1 MDQKRFIGWY
11 VCGLVVM
18 VVFLV
23 CHRVGAQVLVSKP
36 LGTLAV
42 LDEVVK
48 LRAENAQLKAQLIG
62 RDRQIA
68 NLTYERD
75 KKLVECHADLSGAR
89 LSLRASDLL
98 PTLQDLLRP
107 EDGAVFDWSL
117 GRYVKP
123 SSQAGDKR

>member
-1 MDQKRFIGWY
+1 MALK
-11 VCGLVVM
+11 CGLVIAAIYVA
-18 VVFLV
+18 
-23 CHRVGAQVLVSKP
+23 CAVGYAQVLVSKP

-62 RDRQIA
+62 RDRLLA

-98 PTLQDLLRP
+98 PALQELLRP
-107 EDGAVFDWSL
+107 EEGAVFDWSL